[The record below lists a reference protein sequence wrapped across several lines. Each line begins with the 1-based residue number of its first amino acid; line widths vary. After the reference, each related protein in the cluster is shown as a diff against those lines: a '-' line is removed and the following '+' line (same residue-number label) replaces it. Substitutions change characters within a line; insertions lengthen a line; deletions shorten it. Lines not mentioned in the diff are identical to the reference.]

1 MFQKIL
7 KVTLVSLVVSLL
19 PSSFQSVNAV
29 EILWNPG
36 ISNDLS
42 SAGPGL
48 VPGAGIRNT
57 GLLVYKSN
65 PDELIMKIIMSESF
79 EDKPFT
85 GKGRNMAMWIY
96 WPKDYCWSKDTA
108 NCEGLFTVSYPI
120 NPATYPSSKSSE
132 YVFVEQ
138 HDKASNVNKKVS
150 TCKAPWWIDST
161 NKSRDTWSFAV
172 SITCLGIP
180 KQFGWYA
187 YSSIDLGQKDIVTDF
202 TSVQTISYPFHEL
215 AAKAY
220 KKPTD
225 LSSLNL
231 LEKKSQ
237 YISDSLNKL
246 KSATNKSKSKNKS
259 LYLKQLNGILKS
271 ANNNTILLKSAK
283 NSGNNDP
290 VILDNINKVLNSK
303 INQINALNKLLKL
316 PPIKTDIIEYTVL
329 LDKAVY
335 QKGEIAKVLIRGRD
349 LYGINV
355 TDGTPLAFSNSDI
368 NFNFLSPN
376 IFKNTPVFSD
386 VSAGGLWQYELVI
399 GAEIGTHKITSKIG
413 NNAEQTINYAVR

>member
-7 KVTLVSLVVSLL
+7 KVILLSLVVSLL
-19 PSSFQSVNAV
+19 PSNFQVANST
-29 EILWNPG
+29 EILWNPSL
-36 ISNDLS
+36 SNNL
-42 SAGPGL
+42 PNRPLTL

-57 GLLVYKSN
+57 GMLVNKSN
-65 PDELIMKIIMSESF
+65 PDELIMSVIMSESL
-79 EDKPFT
+79 EDKPFS
-85 GKGRNMAMWIY
+85 GKGRNIAMWIY
-96 WPKDYCWSKDTA
+96 WSKNYCWEKDTA
-108 NCEGLFTVSYPI
+108 GCEGLFIVGEPSNPSSYP
-120 NPATYPSSKSSE
+120 SVKGSE
-132 YVFVEQ
+132 YVLVEK
-138 HDKASNVNKKVS
+138 HNKFTNVDVKAT
-150 TCKAPWWIDST
+150 TCKAPWWIEST
-161 NKSRDTWSFAV
+161 YKSRDTWSIAL
-172 SITCLGIP
+172 SITCIGIP
-180 KQFGWYA
+180 KEFGWYA
-187 YSSIDLGQKDIVTDF
+187 YSNISVGQKDTVTDF
-202 TSVQTISYPFHEL
+202 TAVQMITYPFHEL

-225 LSSLNL
+225 LSALNL

-259 LYLKQLNGILKS
+259 QNLKQLNQIIKS
-271 ANNNTILLKSAK
+271 ADSNTILLNSAK

-290 VILDNINKVLNSK
+290 VLLDKINIVLNSM
-303 INQINALNKLLKL
+303 ITQINALGKLLKL
-316 PPIKTDIIEYTVL
+316 SPIKTDIIEYTVF

-335 QKGEIAKVLIRGRD
+335 QKGEIAKVFIRGRD

-355 TDGTPLAFSNSDI
+355 TDGTPLAISNSDI

-399 GAEIGTHKITSKIG
+399 GAEVGTHKITSKIG
-413 NNAEQTINYAVR
+413 NNAEQTINYAVK